1 MSEPAT
7 PQAAAEAADPGA
19 SERVAALRADLLA
32 WYEACGRD
40 LPWRRTRDPYAILV
54 SELMLQQTQVER
66 VARAWPAFLAAF
78 PSVEALAAAPVGAVV
93 TAWRGLGYNRRAV
106 RLSEAARRLVDD
118 HGGQVPADVEALERL
133 PGVGAY
139 TARAVAAFAFE
150 RPAAPVDT
158 NVARVL
164 ARAVAG
170 APLSARRGQQLAD
183 ALVPADRAAAWSH
196 ALMDLGSGHCTAR
209 SPRCPS
215 CPLAARCVWYATG
228 GQDPAVAGARRPR
241 PQGRF
246 EGSDRWYRGRLV
258 DALRAGAMPWTAV
271 EATLDGLDE
280 DGRRRIVDG
289 LAADGL
295 VERGDWGLAL
305 AGGHDTEGG
314 RDG

>member
-1 MSEPAT
+1 M
-7 PQAAAEAADPGA
+7 
-19 SERVAALRADLLA
+19 VALRADLLA
-32 WYEACGRD
+32 WYEDSGRD

-54 SELMLQQTQVER
+54 SELMLQQTQVDR

-78 PSVEALAAAPVGAVV
+78 PTVEALAAAPVAEVV

-106 RLSEAARRLVDD
+106 RLSEAARRIVDE
-118 HGGQVPADVEALERL
+118 HGGRVPAEVAALERL

-139 TARAVAAFAFE
+139 TARAVAAFAFG

-170 APLSARRGQQLAD
+170 APLTARRGQELAD
-183 ALVPADRAAAWSH
+183 GLVPADRAAAWNH
-196 ALMDLGSGHCTAR
+196 ALMDLGSRHCTAR
-209 SPRCPS
+209 SPRCPT

-228 GQDPAVAGARRPR
+228 GQDPATGGARRPR

-258 DALRAGAMPWTAV
+258 DALRQGTMPWEAV
-271 EATLDGLDE
+271 EASLTGLDE

-295 VERGDWGLAL
+295 VAAGDEGLAL
-305 AGGHDTEGG
+305 AGGEETEAT